1 MILVVCIQNSITTLA
16 GYSDDGSQVFSAS
29 TATDPRATS
38 DRLAVDYSQLMMLCG
53 VKPTDASGGIIASV
67 VPAMTDTAS
76 DAVKRII
83 GRRPMTIGPGTRT
96 GFAIESSNPSELGAD
111 IVAVIAGALA
121 KFEPPLVVA
130 YFCDMLVV
138 AAVDDKH
145 RFRGCAI
152 VPGVKTSLEALKSA
166 ALFSSLGFNFTDA
179 PMGLTTKD
187 AVNSGLSYGIA
198 GAAEALARRMC
209 DEVGADNVVVTGE
222 QAGEFA
228 RRSSLGAVEA
238 EGLLCDGLYAIY
250 VKNAQTGRR

>member
-1 MILVVCIQNSITTLA
+1 MILAVCIQNSITTLA
-16 GYSDDGSQVFSAS
+16 GYSEDGARVFSAS

-38 DRLAVDYSQLMMLCG
+38 DRLAVDYSQLMALYG
-53 VKPTDASGGIIASV
+53 AKPTDAVGGIIASV
-67 VPAMTDTAS
+67 VPAMTDAAS
-76 DAVKRII
+76 DAIKRIT

-111 IVAVIAGALA
+111 IVAVIAGALGR
-121 KFEPPLVVA
+121 FEPPLVVA
-130 YFCDMLVV
+130 YFCDALVV
-138 AAVDDKH
+138 AAVDDKR

-152 VPGVKTSLEALKSA
+152 LPGVKPSLEALKSA

-179 PMGLTTKD
+179 PMGMTTKD

-209 DEVGADNVVVTGE
+209 AEVGTDTVIVTGE
-222 QAGEFA
+222 QAGEFV
-228 RRSSLGAVEA
+228 RRSTLEAVEA

-250 VKNAQTGRR
+250 VKNAQTKRR